1 MDITTILL
9 LGIVALLGGF
19 IDAIAGGGGMLVMPA
34 LLSIGMPPHLVVGT
48 NKLVGTF
55 GTFSASVT
63 FIRKGLF
70 QPALW
75 WAMSFG
81 TLVGALFGAVLIYL
95 LSAGTLKTLLPLAIL
110 LASGYLIWPR
120 RTPSVQAMPRPE
132 ATPASRR
139 GVKLLTGGLIGFYDG
154 FIGPGTGAFWMAA
167 AMKLFHLDLVAA
179 AGVARFMNFVSNITA
194 LLTFVILGNIDYTV
208 GLTMGATLMLGA
220 FVGAHSAIRYGAP
233 FIRPVFLLVVA
244 LMAGRLLLAA

>member
-1 MDITTILL
+1 MDLTTILL

-55 GTFSASVT
+55 GTFSASLT

-81 TLVGALFGAVLIYL
+81 TFIGALLGAVLIYL

-120 RTPSVQAMPRPE
+120 RTSPVQAMPRPE
-132 ATPASRR
+132 ATLAGRR

-179 AGVARFMNFVSNITA
+179 AGVARFMNFVSNLTA